1 MPKLAVIILTKN
13 EENNIVDCIRSVDF
27 ADEIIV
33 IDSGSVDKTKQL
45 AEDLNANFVYHAMT
59 EGFAGQRNFALTQ
72 TDAEWVFYLDA
83 DERVTPATADK
94 IREIVNRDEKVVYSI
109 RRENIV
115 FGQRMYYGAHRPDYA
130 VRMAPRKAI
139 CWTGKVHEG
148 IQTNYP
154 ICKMT
159 GYLEHYT
166 YVTWQQYFAK
176 FNQYTTL
183 AAEEMYTANKKI
195 TQLEVLGH
203 TIGAFIRNY
212 ILNKG
217 FLDGFMGLVMSLTA
231 TMYTMIKYLK
241 LRNLY
246 MLAQDNEE

>member
-1 MPKLAVIILTKN
+1 
-13 EENNIVDCIRSVDF
+13 
-27 ADEIIV
+27 
-33 IDSGSVDKTKQL
+33 
-45 AEDLNANFVYHAMT
+45 
-59 EGFAGQRNFALTQ
+59 
-72 TDAEWVFYLDA
+72 
-83 DERVTPATADK
+83 
-94 IREIVNRDEKVVYSI
+94 
-109 RRENIV
+109 
-115 FGQRMYYGAHRPDYA
+115 
-130 VRMAPRKAI
+130 
-139 CWTGKVHEG
+139 
-148 IQTNYP
+148 
-154 ICKMT
+154 MT

-246 MLAQDNEE
+246 MLVQDNEE